1 MALSPLTRRI
11 LCSLAAVGGTVL
23 SPLVCT
29 SSVSAE
35 SIRVLLAQ
43 EAPLLEVRSEGD
55 IALVPEAGQTKILH
69 SPIHLASRGDGLLVN
84 GRRMMGGQVVI
95 QPLHANLSLVIGK
108 EGGSI
113 SGSRPGLAGQG
124 GIGVASRTALPVS
137 GVLRVSRK
145 GRALS
150 VVNQVDLEEYVKG
163 VVPSEVSSAW
173 HPEMLKVQAVAA
185 RTYALYNKMLSAA
198 REYDV
203 VATTQDQVYRGR
215 SGVDQRVEEAVEST
229 RGIVVTHQQAP
240 IYAAFSSTAA
250 GPTEDA
256 VNVWANKDLPYL
268 KGVECPF
275 DLDSPYYQWKASV
288 KIDQL
293 EQNLRRQGFP
303 VGTIAT
309 ITPIAYS
316 RAGRV
321 ARLRILHSGGEAV
334 LRGEDLRKAVGYT
347 VLPSTQ
353 FEVESIGAEVVFTGY
368 GAGHA
373 VGLCQWGAKEL
384 AELGY
389 SYNSILAY
397 YYPGTELHN
406 AALSKLMAP
415 TLPIP

>member
-1 MALSPLTRRI
+1 MALSPLIRYLPNI
-11 LCSLAAVGGTVL
+11 LPMMAGSL
-23 SPLVCT
+23 LVFMTCAQP
-29 SSVSAE
+29 VSAE
-35 SIRVLLAQ
+35 SIRVLVAQ
-43 EAPLLEVRSEGD
+43 EVALLEVNSDGD
-55 IALVPEAGQTKILH
+55 LAVATEAGETRIFR
-69 SPIHLASRGDGLLVN
+69 SPIHISSRGDGLHIDS
-84 GRRMMGGQVVI
+84 RRIVGDQIVI
-95 QPLHANLSLVIGK
+95 RPLRNNLSLMMTQTAGTGAVT
-108 EGGSI
+108 
-113 SGSRPGLAGQG
+113 RPRSSAQG
-124 GIGVASRTALPVS
+124 GVVITQGPLLSVS
-137 GVLRVSRK
+137 GVVKISRK
-145 GRALS
+145 GHTLS

-203 VATTQDQVYRGR
+203 MSTIQDQVYRGR
-215 SGVDQRVEEAVEST
+215 SGVDRRVEEAVEST
-229 RGIVVTHQQAP
+229 RGVVVTHLRAP

-275 DLDSPYYQWKASV
+275 DIESPYYQWKANV
-288 KIDQL
+288 KMDHL
-293 EQNLRRQGFP
+293 EQNLRRQGFS

-309 ITPIAYS
+309 ITPIAHS

-321 ARLRILHSGGEAV
+321 ARLRILHSGGETV

-347 VLPSTQ
+347 VIPSTQ

-389 SYNSILAY
+389 SYPSILQY

-406 AALSKLMAP
+406 AALTQLKAP
-415 TLPIP
+415 AIPTP